1 MMNKITNIMYDKL
14 EMAIDRYVDG
24 LDMDDLIQIV
34 TDDLWTYYRKS
45 ASSNEVQEFIDNM
58 QVTDEDVGV

>member
-1 MMNKITNIMYDKL
+1 MNKITNIMYDKL

-24 LDMDDLIQIV
+24 LDIADLVQIV

-58 QVTDEDVGV
+58 QVTDEDVEQ

>member
-14 EMAIDRYVDG
+14 EMAIDHYVYG
-24 LDMDDLIQIV
+24 LDMDDLIEIV

-45 ASSNEVQEFIDNM
+45 ASSDEVQEFIDNM
-58 QVTDEDVGV
+58 QVTDEDVE

>member
-1 MMNKITNIMYDKL
+1 MNKITNIMYDKL
-14 EMAIDRYVDG
+14 ELAIDRYVDG

-45 ASSNEVQEFIDNM
+45 ADLDEVQEFIDNM
-58 QVTDEDVGV
+58 QVTDEDVKQ